1 MDVIGETILT
11 VTNEAQ
17 DFHWA
22 GYGLILHIPS
32 ASLPIGVEQSSIEI
46 KASLAGQYDFPS
58 HSTLVSAVYWMTSP
72 LVFSKPVVLE
82 IQHCAKR
89 AELSSLSFVVAKCSQ
104 KHLPYQFKAL
114 QGGVFNSSTNH
125 GKITLSHFSGLAIN
139 YHGTEDMNTYC
150 AMDFYIGTN
159 IDRNVDFVVTKD
171 LEADITVST
180 LASQQ

>member
-22 GYGLILHIPS
+22 GYGLILHIPP
-32 ASLPIGVEQSSIEI
+32 ASLPIGVERSSIEI

-58 HSTLVSAVYWMTSP
+58 HSTLVSAVYWMRSP

-89 AELSSLSFVVAKCSQ
+89 AEVSSLSFVVAKCSQ
-104 KHLPYQFKAL
+104 KHLPYQFKPL

-139 YHGTEDMNTYC
+139 CNGTEDMNTYC
-150 AMDFYIGTN
+150 AMHFYLGTTIN
-159 IDRNVDFVVTKD
+159 RNVDFVVTKD
-171 LEADITVST
+171 LKADITVST